1 MYSYVEPRPCI
12 QPIRLS
18 PAASLFHSLFHSLSH
33 SLFKLHSANNA
44 STVQNSV
51 IHARMHGVAGVGLR
65 GATVCIPMEPSSFDM
80 VSEGFRCPNPS
91 RWPSP
96 HLFPVTADH
105 GHMSAD
111 APPRCGLP
119 PSSFSRSAT
128 AGPTTVGLGWL
139 LRPSFFLMAAW
150 LTLDRVRWPLGRV
163 SLPPPPPSLV
173 SSTLTFCFLSPP
185 PLGWLPS
192 VLPHRSL

>member
-12 QPIRLS
+12 QPIILS
-18 PAASLFHSLFHSLSH
+18 PAASLFHSLFYSLFHSLSR

-44 STVQNSV
+44 FTVQNSI

-91 RWPSP
+91 RRPSP
-96 HLFPVTADH
+96 HLFLVNADH
-105 GHMSAD
+105 GHMSVD
-111 APPRCGLP
+111 APPRCRLP
-119 PSSFSRSAT
+119 PSSFSRPAT
-128 AGPTTVGLGWL
+128 AGRTTVGLGWL
-139 LRPSFFLMAAW
+139 LRPPSFLMAAW

-163 SLPPPPPSLV
+163 SLPPPPP
-173 SSTLTFCFLSPP
+173 
-185 PLGWLPS
+185 LGWLPS
-192 VLPHRSL
+192 ALPHRFLQVSYASSL